1 MHCCILPH
9 NTALFTTQAQVNCLQ
24 CSNME
29 DNAVRMNMHRLLL
42 PLRAFGLCL
51 DSRKPERDALPLGH
65 PAVMYIVSVL
75 STVTCRRG
83 R

>member
-1 MHCCILPH
+1 MCIVASCHIIQHL
-9 NTALFTTQAQVNCLQ
+9 TQAQVNCLQ
-24 CSNME
+24 CFKHGGQCCANE
-29 DNAVRMNMHRLLL
+29 RARLLL